1 MLGERGNG
9 PLVMR
14 RPDSRWSGAVER
26 PSAFRAGHIPSCYGS
41 YERCALSLVAA
52 VCRWSLLLL
61 SPLLSAACD
70 ARHLGALVLVITS
83 GPSLGDV
90 TASCPAQT
98 LPPNPIAPEP
108 GDGRVRS
115 RPSSRVHEL
124 CTFTEAVALRS
135 QTVLTGSG
143 SHRSCYG
150 GFGEGYPHFHAHACL
165 HPRVASPISLEGCDW
180 ILRYLRSRRSPS
192 LRAARLPERR
202 GMKPA

>member
-1 MLGERGNG
+1 
-9 PLVMR
+9 MR

-70 ARHLGALVLVITS
+70 ARAPRRPGARHYQRTFPRRRDRVLPCPD
-83 GPSLGDV
+83 PS
-90 TASCPAQT
+90 
-98 LPPNPIAPEP
+98 PNPIAPEP

-150 GFGEGYPHFHAHACL
+150 GFGGRIPTLPRACL
-165 HPRVASPISLEGCDW
+165 PASTCRITHQLGRLRLDPSIPAFAQVPVASG
-180 ILRYLRSRRSPS
+180 
-192 LRAARLPERR
+192 RAAART
-202 GMKPA
+202 